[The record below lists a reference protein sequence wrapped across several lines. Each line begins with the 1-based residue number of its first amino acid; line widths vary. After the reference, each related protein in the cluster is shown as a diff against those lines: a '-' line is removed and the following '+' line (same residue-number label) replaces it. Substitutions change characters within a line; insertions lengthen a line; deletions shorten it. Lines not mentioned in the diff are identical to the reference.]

1 MRQGPRAG
9 GASRRYWNIR
19 ENRESDLV
27 MEVVETNNEGLQ
39 RDYKIT
45 IAADDI
51 QQRVDARLTEV
62 GRDINLPGFRP
73 GKAPLK
79 ILKQRYGSAVMG
91 EVLEAAVQDSSQEVL
106 TERGLRPAGQPK
118 IEVVSFDEGKDLEYD
133 MSVEILPEIEMV
145 DLASLELDRVKVVPT
160 DTEIDDA
167 IDRIVQQNRETKPI
181 ETARATADG
190 DVVIID
196 FEGKIDDV
204 PFEGGK
210 GTGIRLELGSKQ
222 FIPGFE
228 EQLVGVEA
236 GKPIEVKVA
245 FPDDYN
251 VDDLAGKDAVFD
263 CTIQEIHEAVEVT
276 VDDAFA
282 QGLGLENLDA
292 LKEAVSEQ
300 LGQEYGRLT
309 RERTKRDLLDK
320 LSDAH
325 DFGVPPRM
333 AEDEFNQIWSQIE
346 QAKENDSLDDEDKEK
361 SDEELRAQYQE
372 IADRRVRLGLLLSHI
387 GEQNGLTV
395 TQEEVNRAIME
406 QARQLPGQEQQVIE
420 FYRDNPQASASLQAP
435 IFEDKVVDFIIEMA
449 KVNERELTAEE
460 LNAEAEAEVAEA
472 EAAKKPA
479 AKKKAPAKKAA
490 SKKPAA
496 KKPAAKK
503 PAAKKPAAKKK
514 AAPKKPAAKSK
525 AKGDDKAAG

>member
-1 MRQGPRAG
+1 
-9 GASRRYWNIR
+9 
-19 ENRESDLV
+19 
-27 MEVVETNNEGLQ
+27 MEVVEKKNEGLQ
-39 RDYKIT
+39 RDFKIT

-91 EVLEAAVQDSSQEVL
+91 EVLEGTVQESSQEL
-106 TERGLRPAGQPK
+106 LAERGLRPAGQPK
-118 IEVVSFDEGKDLEYD
+118 IEVVSFDEGEDLEYD
-133 MSVEILPEIEMV
+133 MAVEILPEIEPV
-145 DLASLELDRVKVVPT
+145 DLAELELDRVKVIPT
-160 DTEIDDA
+160 DGEIDDA
-167 IDRIVQQNRETKPI
+167 IDRIVKQNRETKPI
-181 ETARATADG
+181 ETLRKTADG
-190 DVVIID
+190 DVVIVD

-210 GTGIRLELGSKQ
+210 GTGIRLELGSNQ

-228 EQLVGVEA
+228 EQLVGVDA
-236 GKPIEVKVA
+236 GIPLEVKVA

-263 CTIQEIHEAVEVT
+263 CTVQEIHEGVEVT

-282 QGLGLENLDA
+282 QSLGLEDLAA
-292 LKEAVSEQ
+292 LKTAISEQ

-320 LSDAH
+320 LTDAH
-325 DFGVPPRM
+325 DFEVPPRM

-346 QAKENDSLDDEDKEK
+346 QARENDSLDEDDKGK
-361 SDEELRAQYQE
+361 SEDELRAEYQE

-395 TQEEVNRAIME
+395 SQEEVNRAIME

-449 KVNERELTAEE
+449 KVNERELSPEE
-460 LNAEAEAEVAEA
+460 LNAEAEAEMAEV
-472 EAAKKPA
+472 EAKKRAPAKKTTTKKVTTKKATAKKTTKKKATKKKATEKKPA
-479 AKKKAPAKKAA
+479 ARKSVAR
-490 SKKPAA
+490 KPAA
-496 KKPAAKK
+496 KT
-503 PAAKKPAAKKK
+503 
-514 AAPKKPAAKSK
+514 K
-525 AKGDDKAAG
+525 AKGDDAAADK